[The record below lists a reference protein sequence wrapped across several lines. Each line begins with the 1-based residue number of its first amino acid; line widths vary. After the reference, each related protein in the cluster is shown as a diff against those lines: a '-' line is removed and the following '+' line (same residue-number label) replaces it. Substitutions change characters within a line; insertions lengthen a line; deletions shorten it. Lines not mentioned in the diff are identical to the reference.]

1 MAKIALAGGHSRKA
15 PGASGYINEYIQ
27 DRKVNNA
34 LIAELTKRGHT
45 CTNCSN
51 EKSTQN
57 AELAEEV
64 RKANKSKADLFCATH
79 FNAFKKTTAKRG
91 VEVWY
96 YTGDALGK
104 KIATKMAADLA
115 KLFNLPNRGAK
126 ATTNLYVLAR
136 TSMTAILPEVCFC
149 DAKGDTNAY
158 KSITTAKI
166 ASVMADAIEY
176 GVGKVKTTATK
187 PAATTLPYKV
197 KVIKD
202 CKIRT
207 GPGVS
212 YKAVGSIKKS
222 NIQYTIIEE
231 KKVANVKW
239 GKLKSKAGWIT
250 LSNLYVKKV

>member
-1 MAKIALAGGHSRKA
+1 MAKIALAGGHSKKA

-34 LIAELTKRGHT
+34 LIAELKKRGHT

-64 RKANKSKADLFCATH
+64 RKANKSKADLFCASH

-158 KSITTAKI
+158 LNVPITKI
-166 ASVMADAIEY
+166 ASVMANAIEY
-176 GVGKVKTTATK
+176 GVGKVKK
-187 PAATTLPYKV
+187 PAVKKETNTLPYTV
-197 KVIKD
+197 QVIKD

-212 YKAVGSIKKS
+212 YKAVGSIKKGPTK
-222 NIQYTIIEE
+222 YTIIEE
-231 KKVANVKW
+231 RKGTTVKW
-239 GKLKSKAGWIT
+239 GKLKSEAGWIT

>member
-64 RKANKSKADLFCATH
+64 RKANRSKAILFCATH

-115 KLFNLPNRGAK
+115 KLFGLPNRGAK
-126 ATTNLYVLAR
+126 ATTNLYVLAW
-136 TSMTAILPEVCFC
+136 TNMTAILPEVCFC

-158 KSITTAKI
+158 KSVTTAKI
-166 ASVMADAIEY
+166 ASVMANAIEY
-176 GVGKVKTTATK
+176 GVGKVKNTTTTK
-187 PAATTLPYKV
+187 KPTTTKKTTSTKKTITQVAKEVIAGKWGNGETRKKKLKAAGY
-197 KVIKD
+197 D
-202 CKIRT
+202 
-207 GPGVS
+207 
-212 YKAVGSIKKS
+212 YNAV
-222 NIQYTIIEE
+222 Q
-231 KKVANVKW
+231 KKVNEL
-239 GKLKSKAGWIT
+239 LK
-250 LSNLYVKKV
+250 